1 MLESLFTE
9 TEGENSLKKTSLN
22 SRKIPLE
29 KRKNT
34 NLSGIVNQGATC
46 YLNTLLQTLF
56 LTKEFRGTFLTLT

>member
-9 TEGENSLKKTSLN
+9 TEGQNSFKKNPFN
-22 SRKIPLE
+22 SRKTPLE

-46 YLNTLLQTLF
+46 YLNTLIQTLF
-56 LTKEFRGTFLTLT
+56 LTKEFRGTFFTMT